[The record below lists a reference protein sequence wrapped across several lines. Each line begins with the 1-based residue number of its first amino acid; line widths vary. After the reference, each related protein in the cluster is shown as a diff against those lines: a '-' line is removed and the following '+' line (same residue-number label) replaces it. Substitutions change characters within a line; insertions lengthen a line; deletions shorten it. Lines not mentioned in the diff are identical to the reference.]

1 MLRHDFLL
9 RYIYLKLRFLNN
21 NFLVYLLL
29 AFKGMKMVR
38 LLTEFRLLS
47 PVFSSSNLSV
57 RRPVLIIFAKSYSQ
71 ERITYFYEIKYR
83 NYCISWAVYFVYFFS
98 TKSYIASEI
107 PFAYSSNVANFTT
120 ALKVFDFLEIFR
132 FHFCIRDIYP
142 LTTNVNR

>member
-9 RYIYLKLRFLNN
+9 KYIYLKLRFLNN

-71 ERITYFYEIKYR
+71 ERVTYFYEIKCR
-83 NYCISWAVYFVYFFS
+83 NYCISWAFCFVYFFQRNL
-98 TKSYIASEI
+98 TVPLKSPLLTQATLLTSLHRLKFLI
-107 PFAYSSNVANFTT
+107 FWKSSVLISAFGTFT
-120 ALKVFDFLEIFR
+120 
-132 FHFCIRDIYP
+132 H
-142 LTTNVNR
+142 

>member
-9 RYIYLKLRFLNN
+9 KYIYLKPRFLNN

-71 ERITYFYEIKYR
+71 ERVTYFYEIKYR
-83 NYCISWAVYFVYFFS
+83 NYCISWAFCFVYFFQRNL
-98 TKSYIASEI
+98 TVPLKSPLLTQATLLTSLHRLKFLI
-107 PFAYSSNVANFTT
+107 FWKSSVLISAFGTFT
-120 ALKVFDFLEIFR
+120 
-132 FHFCIRDIYP
+132 H
-142 LTTNVNR
+142 